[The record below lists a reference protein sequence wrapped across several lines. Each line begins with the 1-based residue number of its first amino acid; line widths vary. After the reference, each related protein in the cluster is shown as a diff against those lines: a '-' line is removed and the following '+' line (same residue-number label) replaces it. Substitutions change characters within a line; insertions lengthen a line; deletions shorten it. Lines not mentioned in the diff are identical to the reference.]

1 MKRRNATKARTAKNA
16 KRDPDEARRNR
27 ADELRRI
34 REAEEEEAAERWRG
48 RFLVAT
54 RPWSTGDAPPWLP
67 FARSAVRALGVDVR
81 EADHFERTGRFDPA
95 SANLPLLYDS
105 TRWLWER
112 APRPAEACRVA
123 VDALARLGG
132 RARGLRAVAPA
143 PRPGAWD
150 ALLLPR
156 VGLYAVPTPEPGTE
170 YARRLD
176 ARQREEGELLRVFR
190 EAEAKAKAATVRV
203 EAPPSIR
210 DHASPATKDEGSRGK
225 RGKAIPEVAKRL
237 VLNWRDEHDDC
248 SLRDAFDA
256 FKESS
261 HYKGA
266 IPIYIP
272 NLKTFKRVLEAARKE
287 RERLAA
293 AQRRATQK

>member
-27 ADELRRI
+27 ADELRWL
-34 REAEEEEAAERWRG
+34 REAEAEEAAERWRV
-48 RFLVAT
+48 RFLVAP
-54 RPWSTGDAPPWLP
+54 RPWSTGDALPWLP

-150 ALLLPR
+150 ALLLPG

-170 YARRLD
+170 YERRID
-176 ARQREEGELLRVFR
+176 ARQREEDELLRVFR
-190 EAEAKAKAATVRV
+190 EAEAAAWNTADAPPTDGSKDKTEDPKAARRS
-203 EAPPSIR
+203 A
-210 DHASPATKDEGSRGK
+210 
-225 RGKAIPEVAKRL
+225 
-237 VLNWRDEHDDC
+237 
-248 SLRDAFDA
+248 
-256 FKESS
+256 
-261 HYKGA
+261 
-266 IPIYIP
+266 
-272 NLKTFKRVLEAARKE
+272 AARKAGRASGRARKNPDTVRAVDLME
-287 RERLAA
+287 KRLKRNPKLSVPNAARLVCKSNAPLCRDGHDFKPSSLTREYYK
-293 AQRRATQK
+293 RRCGK